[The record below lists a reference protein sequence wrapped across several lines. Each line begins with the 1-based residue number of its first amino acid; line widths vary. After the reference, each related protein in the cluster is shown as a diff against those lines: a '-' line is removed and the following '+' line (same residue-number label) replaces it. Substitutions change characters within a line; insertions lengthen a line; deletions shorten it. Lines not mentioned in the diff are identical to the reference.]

1 MSVFFADIIAGAK
14 SLADFDGTGAG
25 SSLGLD
31 DSRWSIWGNQSIE
44 ALYKKFQIWNP
55 DLFNTSADFTL
66 NLNEGVITPPADY
79 RSFRGLTKW
88 PDTNRKREIHKFNLG
103 ARDSQCD
110 VHYRPAGKQLLLE
123 PKLRSTGTY
132 RLYYASGPVNL
143 STGDAPST
151 QQITDATAKVMLGNE
166 LVLTPYLYDGNVV
179 YTPASGHVVRMAGTL
194 AAGPGNVGWLPNG
207 VEGPG
212 KTLTAQFDA
221 AITIDG
227 LTPSLGDRV
236 LVFQPNGSGAGPI
249 GAPDYGVY
257 QFTQIYTVP
266 GHRYIVMRVGDYDEA
281 SEVTFGSSVLVSAGS
296 TYAGQRF
303 VLNTPDPIVVDE
315 TLLNF
320 IPVGSPQLSIDG
332 VNVTVGDHIFVN
344 TQGEHSYDG
353 LYDLSLFSD
362 GLTQYWWFTR
372 SSGQSAG
379 TNRPCPHRRRDPGCH
394 ERKQDLAGRRKLDVG
409 DHHDDLVEAPGG
421 DRHALR
427 ARSGVARSPHR
438 HARAWK
444 GRGVHERAGRAP
456 RRADAGA
463 AGIRPVPRRW
473 RRRHRSRRRAQPQPL
488 PPPLPLVVDAS
499 R

>member
-379 TNRPCPHRRRDPGCH
+379 TNRPVGYTVAVTQGATNGNKIWQADGNLMWAITTTTWSKLQAAIDTLYEPAREWLEVRIAMRALGKG
-394 ERKQDLAGRRKLDVG
+394 EESTSELGARLAELTQELQVYVQS
-409 DHHDDLVEAPGG
+409 L
-421 DRHALR
+421 
-427 ARSGVARSPHR
+427 
-438 HARAWK
+438 
-444 GRGVHERAGRAP
+444 
-456 RRADAGA
+456 DAGDGDTA
-463 AGIRPVPRRW
+463 VDVEHNPNPFHHLFRW
-473 RRRHRSRRRAQPQPL
+473 
-488 PPPLPLVVDAS
+488 
-499 R
+499 